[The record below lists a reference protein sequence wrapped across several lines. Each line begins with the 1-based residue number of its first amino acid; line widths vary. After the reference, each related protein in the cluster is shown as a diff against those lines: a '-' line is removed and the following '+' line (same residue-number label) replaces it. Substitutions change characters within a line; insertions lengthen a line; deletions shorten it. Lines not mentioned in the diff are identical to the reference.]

1 MAICPGATQTNLLA
15 GMPGKNLGPPYE
27 HQRVN
32 EVHTPEQRSVT
43 ENQCLSV
50 SLLQTLFS
58 AEQCAQGA
66 VQVIELASTGSVWIV
81 EGGEN
86 PYEYVMPDRFKF
98 TEKHYVTN

>member
-27 HQRVN
+27 QQRVN
-32 EVHTPEQRSVT
+32 EVHTPEQRSVRIIA
-43 ENQCLSV
+43 LV
-50 SLLQTLFS
+50 SFLQTLFS

-81 EGGEN
+81 EGGEK